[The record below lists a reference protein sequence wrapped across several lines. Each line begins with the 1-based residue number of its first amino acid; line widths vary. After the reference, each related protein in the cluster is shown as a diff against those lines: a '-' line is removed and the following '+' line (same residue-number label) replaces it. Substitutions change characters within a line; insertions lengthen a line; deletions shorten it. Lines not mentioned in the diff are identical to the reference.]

1 MLSSSVLGNISEKQ
15 VSALD
20 KISKNAMKLLGLIND
35 VLDVNKID
43 LDQMTFNKTDTN
55 SKEIVLSFMENYE
68 AVMIKK

>member
-55 SKEIVLSFMENYE
+55 LKEIALSFMENYE

>member
-1 MLSSSVLGNISEKQ
+1 
-15 VSALD
+15 
-20 KISKNAMKLLGLIND
+20 MKLLGLIND

-55 SKEIVLSFMENYE
+55 LKEIALSFMENYE